1 MAKLSEITKGVRVRG
16 IAGDAAVTIKDAEW
30 HGDSVLSV
38 TYKTDQGALGEAM
51 LYDFDEESYV
61 VEESRAWGFDA
72 DADDLRLVSE
82 AYRIGLAHL
91 FDPYLA
97 IRTSAIEPLPHQI
110 SAVYQEMLPRLPLRY
125 VLADDP
131 GAGKTIMTGL
141 LVKEMMAR
149 GDLKRCL
156 IVAPGNLVE
165 QWQDELWR
173 KFGLKFAILTN
184 EVLESSATG
193 NAFDEVDLCIGR
205 LDKLAR
211 NDEVQ
216 KKLRATSWDLVVC
229 DEAHK
234 MSATNFGNEPKYTK
248 RYRLGQ
254 LLGDATENLL
264 LLTATPHNGKPADFR
279 YFMALV
285 DKDRFAVLTLI

>member
-141 LVKEMMAR
+141 LIKEMMAR

-205 LDKLAR
+205 LDKLAETTR
-211 NDEVQ
+211 CRRSSGRPPGT
-216 KKLRATSWDLVVC
+216 LWCATRP
-229 DEAHK
+229 
-234 MSATNFGNEPKYTK
+234 T
-248 RYRLGQ
+248 R
-254 LLGDATENLL
+254 
-264 LLTATPHNGKPADFR
+264 
-279 YFMALV
+279 
-285 DKDRFAVLTLI
+285 